1 VKIVEGIH
9 RVDEASRNIAHSNV
23 YLVINSEGL
32 LVVDT
37 GTQGNAKK
45 IVEYIQEIG
54 YQPKEVSTIILT
66 HFHMDHTGS
75 AKALKELTG
84 AQVAASAIDGEVIEG
99 KKPYPKPK
107 NLLMR
112 AATSFIKPEPVPVDI
127 QLNDG
132 DITCGLKV
140 VATPGHTKG
149 SIMLF
154 DVQRKTLFAG
164 DTLRFDGKKISA
176 GPSHFSWDQA
186 KERESIKK
194 VAEWEFDVLLPG
206 HGEILVG
213 GAAQKVKQ
221 FAQTQ

>member
-1 VKIVEGIH
+1 MEIVEGIH
-9 RVDEASRNIAHSNV
+9 RVDEASHNIAHSNV
-23 YLVINSEGL
+23 YLVINSHNL

-45 IVEYIQEIG
+45 IVKYIQEIG
-54 YQPKEVSTIILT
+54 YRPTDVSTIILT

-84 AQVAASAIDGEVIEG
+84 AQLAASAIDGEVIEG
-99 KKPYPKPK
+99 KKAYPKPK

-112 AATSFIKPEPVPVDI
+112 AASSFIKPEPVPVDI
-127 QLNDG
+127 LLKDK
-132 DITCGLKV
+132 DIICGLKV
-140 VATPGHTKG
+140 VATPGHTEG
-149 SIMLF
+149 SIMLL
-154 DVQRKTLFAG
+154 DVQRKVLFAG

-194 VAEWEFDVLLPG
+194 IAEWEFDVMLPG
-206 HGEILVG
+206 HGETLLG
-213 GAAQKVKQ
+213 NAAQEVKQ
-221 FAQTQ
+221 FANTQ